1 MCSLRQGNL
10 FWQGKDQMVKVKICG
25 ITNPEDATLAVALGV
40 DALGFIFAASPRQV
54 SPENAQRII
63 DSLPPF
69 VQKVGVFVDGDLRSI
84 QDIKDFCGL
93 DVIQLHGD
101 ESPDFC
107 QEFMPETIKAFRLKN
122 DSSLQPIRRYQGKV
136 SALLLDTYQEGLKGG
151 TGKPFEWG
159 LAVKARGFGIPV
171 ILSGGLGPSNIARA
185 VLTVRPYAIDVNS
198 SIERRPGIKDP
209 VLMKQLMEKVKNMNS
224 RRLLDE

>member
-1 MCSLRQGNL
+1 MCWVGRGNL

-25 ITNPEDATLAVALGV
+25 ITNPEDASLAVELGV
-40 DALGFIFAASPRQV
+40 DALGFIFAPSPRQV

-63 DSLPPF
+63 NSLPPF

-122 DSSLQPIRRYQGKV
+122 DSSLLPIKRYQGKV
-136 SALLLDTYQEGLKGG
+136 RALLLDTYQEGLKGG

-159 LAVKARGFGIPV
+159 LAVRARGFGIPV

-209 VLMKQLMEKVKNMNS
+209 VLMRQLMEKVKNMNS

>member
-1 MCSLRQGNL
+1 
-10 FWQGKDQMVKVKICG
+10 MVKVKICG

-40 DALGFIFAASPRQV
+40 DALGFIFAPSPRQV

-84 QDIKDFCGL
+84 QDIKDFCYL

-122 DSSLQPIRRYQGKV
+122 DSSLQPIIRYQGKV

-209 VLMKQLMEKVKNMNS
+209 VLMRQLMEKVKNMNS

>member
-1 MCSLRQGNL
+1 
-10 FWQGKDQMVKVKICG
+10 MVKVKICG
-25 ITNPEDATLAVALGV
+25 ITNPEDAKLAVALGV

-151 TGKPFEWG
+151 TGEPFEWG

>member
-40 DALGFIFAASPRQV
+40 DALGFIFAPSPRQV

>member
-1 MCSLRQGNL
+1 
-10 FWQGKDQMVKVKICG
+10 MVKVKICG

-122 DSSLQPIRRYQGKV
+122 DSSLQPIIRYQGKV

-209 VLMKQLMEKVKNMNS
+209 VLMRQLMEKVKNMNS

>member
-1 MCSLRQGNL
+1 
-10 FWQGKDQMVKVKICG
+10 MVKVKICG
-25 ITNPEDATLAVALGV
+25 ITNPEDASLAVELGV
-40 DALGFIFAASPRQV
+40 DALGFIFAPSLRQV
-54 SPENAQRII
+54 SPEDAQRII

-69 VQKVGVFVDGDLRSI
+69 VQKVGVFVDGDLKYI

-107 QEFMPETIKAFRLKN
+107 HQFMPDTIKAFRLKN
-122 DSSLQPIRRYQGKV
+122 ASSLIPIRRYQGKV
-136 SALLLDTYQEGLKGG
+136 RALLLDTYQEGLKGG

-159 LAVKARGFGIPV
+159 LAIKAREFGIPV
-171 ILSGGLGPSNIARA
+171 ILSGGLGPANIARA
-185 VLTVRPYAIDVNS
+185 ILTVRPYAIDVNS
-198 SIERRPGIKDP
+198 SIERRPGRKDP
-209 VLMKQLMEKVKNMNS
+209 ALMRELMEKVKNMNS

>member
-1 MCSLRQGNL
+1 
-10 FWQGKDQMVKVKICG
+10 MVKIKICG
-25 ITNPEDATLAVALGV
+25 ITNPEDASLAVEMGV
-40 DALGFIFAASPRQV
+40 DALGFIFAPSPRQV
-54 SPENAQRII
+54 SPESAQRII

-84 QDIKDFCGL
+84 QDIKHFCGL

-107 QEFMPETIKAFRLKN
+107 RQFMPDTIKAFRLKN
-122 DSSLQPIRRYQGKV
+122 ASSLIPIRRYQGKV
-136 SALLLDTYQEGLKGG
+136 RALLLDTYQEGLKGG
-151 TGKPFEWG
+151 TGKPFEWD
-159 LAVKARGFGIPV
+159 LALKAREFGIPV

-185 VLTVRPYAIDVNS
+185 ILTVRPYAIDVNS
-198 SIERRPGIKDP
+198 SIERRPGKKDP
-209 VLMKQLMEKVKNMNS
+209 ALMRQLMEKVKNMNS

>member
-1 MCSLRQGNL
+1 
-10 FWQGKDQMVKVKICG
+10 MVKVKICG

-209 VLMKQLMEKVKNMNS
+209 VLMRQLMEKVKNMNS

>member
-1 MCSLRQGNL
+1 
-10 FWQGKDQMVKVKICG
+10 MVKVKICG